1 MKLRKLKLKK
11 KYKILIIIF
20 LVFVSLYIYTHKIE
34 PNKLVINEYKVE
46 SKNLPKH
53 FHGIKL
59 VHFTDL
65 HYGTTIKE
73 KQLKKIIKKIN
84 NIEPDIVVFTGDL
97 IDRKVTLTTK
107 ITNELINEL
116 KKIKVTVGK
125 YAVTGNHDE
134 LFPAYNNIITKSG
147 FSLLDN
153 DYELIYYKDY
163 EPILISGLNTN
174 DIDINKAMVYLN
186 NKDDENIDKELVN
199 YKIVIMHMPDYIK
212 DLKENNIDL
221 VLAGHSHNGQVRIP
235 FIGALLKPIGAKTYY
250 KPYYKIKSTDFFISS
265 GLGTSVLELR
275 MFNKPSFNLYRLTK
289 K

>member
-1 MKLRKLKLKK
+1 VKLRKLKLKK

-250 KPYYKIKSTDFFISS
+250 EPYYKIKSTDFFISS

>member
-250 KPYYKIKSTDFFISS
+250 EPYYKIKSTDFFISS